1 MFLLPY
7 SILKFLFSKN
17 KFIFSKKLFLNFIK
31 KIKHIETLEK
41 GLKIFKVN
49 NFTPFSSISIVDFE
63 QVYVS

>member
-31 KIKHIETLEK
+31 KIKHIEKLEK

-49 NFTPFSSISIVDFE
+49 IFYTFF
-63 QVYVS
+63 